1 MKKGNIIHSRKQRL
15 ASAVAVY
22 LAALVIIGTFS
33 ACTRSDQPSAAPEP
47 VSIAYSASPDA
58 ALAQVAQT
66 QGYYLQEGL
75 DAIPQKHAYGRLALT
90 AVLEGKADF
99 ATVAETPAMFAIMN
113 GQKISIIATIQT
125 SSRNNVIIAR
135 KDRGIHT
142 PRDLKGRK
150 IAVTSGTLLD
160 FFLDSFLAT
169 TGMTRK
175 SITVVNVKPEEMIDA
190 VAGGKV
196 DAISAWS
203 YVVIEAQHRLGD
215 KGITFLDEEIYTQTF
230 NVIATE
236 EFVRKNPAKVV
247 KLLHALVKA
256 EEFVGKNPEE
266 AQAIVANFCGI
277 EKAVIKEMWA
287 VEDFSVTLD
296 QSLVLAL
303 EDEAAWAIKNG
314 FIEKMKIPNFLN
326 SIYVDGLKSVD
337 PNAVRIL
344 R

>member
-1 MKKGNIIHSRKQRL
+1 MHSRKQRL
-15 ASAVAVY
+15 AAATAVY
-22 LAALVIIGTFS
+22 LAALVIVGSFS
-33 ACTRSDQPSAAPEP
+33 ACTRSDQPSANAPER
-47 VSIAYSASPDA
+47 VTIAYSASPDA
-58 ALAQVAQT
+58 ALAQVAQR

-75 DAIPQKHAYGRLALT
+75 DVMPQKHAYGKVALD
-90 AVLEGKADF
+90 AVLEGRADF
-99 ATVAETPAMFAIMN
+99 ATVAETPVMFAIMN
-113 GQKISIIATIQT
+113 GQQIAVIATIQM
-125 SSRNNVIIAR
+125 SNRNNVIIAR
-135 KDRGIHT
+135 KDRGIHA
-142 PRDLKGRK
+142 PQDLKGRK

-175 SITVVNVKPEEMIDA
+175 AVTVVNVKPEEMINA
-190 VAGGKV
+190 VVQGNV

-236 EFVRKNPAKVV
+236 EFIRKNPAKVD
-247 KLLHALVKA
+247 KLLRALVKA
-256 EEFVGKNPEE
+256 EGFVRKNPAE
-266 AQAIVANFCGI
+266 AQAIVADFCGI

-287 VEDFSVTLD
+287 IEDFSVTLD

-314 FIEKMKIPNFLN
+314 FIEKVTIPNFLN
-326 SIYVDGLKSVD
+326 YIYVDGLKSVN
-337 PNAVRIL
+337 PKAVRIL

>member
-1 MKKGNIIHSRKQRL
+1 MAFIVS
-15 ASAVAVY
+15 
-22 LAALVIIGTFS
+22 ALVIIGSFS
-33 ACTRSDQPSAAPEP
+33 ACTRSDQPSANAPEK
-47 VSIAYSASPDA
+47 VTIAYSASPDA

-75 DAIPQKHAYGRLALT
+75 DAIPQKYAYGRLALA

-99 ATVAETPAMFAIMN
+99 ATVAETPFMFAIMN
-113 GQKISIIATIQT
+113 GQKIAVIATIQT
-125 SSRNNVIIAR
+125 SNRNNVIIAR
-135 KDRGIHT
+135 KDKGIHT

-175 SITVVNVKPEEMIDA
+175 AVTVVNVKPEEMIDA
-190 VAGGKV
+190 VVRGDV

-203 YVVIEAQHRLGD
+203 YVVIEAQHRLGER
-215 KGITFLDEEIYTQTF
+215 GITFLDEEIYTQTF

-236 EFVRKNPAKVV
+236 EFIRKNPAKVDKV
-247 KLLHALVKA
+247 LRAFVKA
-256 EEFVGKNPEE
+256 EGFVKKNPAES
-266 AQAIVANFCGI
+266 QAIVAEFCGI
-277 EKAVIKEMWA
+277 EKAVIKEMWDL
-287 VEDFSVTLD
+287 EDFSVTLD

-314 FIEKMKIPNFLN
+314 FIEKMNIPNFLN
-326 SIYVDGLKSVD
+326 YIYIDGLKLVN